1 MQSQAQALFI
11 TFLTA
16 KNERRYLEF
25 LEELEFSRTSRTE
38 LHNSLDSVKIIRKKN
53 HNFDLALRKRLFCV
67 AKPTLLPYKTAAFG
81 TQNNR
86 FCKPLKDNELHNRY
100 ACEKY
105 LQLYHFLFVPK
116 VGCIIYFPLSNFKHL
131 LDTKEF
137 LIVKQSHSTR
147 NTEDYTYNV
156 NTLSD
161 LFYIYVK
168 KKRNIFQYVREIQ

>member
-1 MQSQAQALFI
+1 VQSQAQALFI

-16 KNERRYLEF
+16 KKKQGYLEI
-25 LEELEFSRTSRTE
+25 LEELESPRISMNE
-38 LHNSLDSVKIIRKKN
+38 LHNSFDSVKIIRKKN

-67 AKPTLLPYKTAAFG
+67 AKPTLLPCKTAAFG
-81 TQNNR
+81 MQNNR
-86 FCKPLKDNELHNRY
+86 FCKALKDNELHNRC

-105 LQLYHFLFVPK
+105 LQLYHFLFVLK
-116 VGCIIYFPLSNFKHL
+116 AGCITHFPLSNFKHL

-137 LIVKQSHSTR
+137 LIVKQSYSTR

>member
-1 MQSQAQALFI
+1 M
-11 TFLTA
+11 
-16 KNERRYLEF
+16 
-25 LEELEFSRTSRTE
+25 
-38 LHNSLDSVKIIRKKN
+38 
-53 HNFDLALRKRLFCV
+53 
-67 AKPTLLPYKTAAFG
+67 
-81 TQNNR
+81 QNNR
-86 FCKPLKDNELHNRY
+86 FCKALKVSELHDRC

-116 VGCIIYFPLSNFKHL
+116 TGCIIHFPQSDFKHL